1 MKLPFMFR
9 SLPNYG
15 NFIIHIIFF
24 EIFYLFLGC
33 KQSSINVLS
42 NDKYSDNIPC
52 PFFFLHKIKKKIINE
67 KINSLIDLGCGGG
80 RALYFFNKYKKMN
93 YYGIENN
100 INIYNGCK
108 KLFEKHTNVKIHNEN
123 FMSFNFLNYN
133 NDCFFINDPLKKK
146 EDSDNLISNILKKNE
161 NKKKIYF
168 ILVNLD
174 ENKREIFYSYKLIDF
189 FQIKTKS
196 YYIYSNEKK

>member
-1 MKLPFMFR
+1 
-9 SLPNYG
+9 
-15 NFIIHIIFF
+15 
-24 EIFYLFLGC
+24 
-33 KQSSINVLS
+33 
-42 NDKYSDNIPC
+42 
-52 PFFFLHKIKKKIINE
+52 
-67 KINSLIDLGCGGG
+67 
-80 RALYFFNKYKKMN
+80 MN